1 MDLKNENEKKNFSLQ
16 LKLYLVPLN
25 LDVKVLKHFDFK
37 YKCLV
42 LFKSVE
48 KQKVVTGVSLSQIFV
63 FCLNGVVFACG
74 MR

>member
-1 MDLKNENEKKNFSLQ
+1 MKKNFSLQ

-48 KQKVVTGVSLSQIFV
+48 KHKVVTVVSLSRIFV
-63 FCLNGVVFACG
+63 FFLNGVVFACG